1 MGWCYWN
8 VRGSAC
14 SKHSVVLAWRRCPWV
29 VPPASDLALSSFLV
43 RIRIPC
49 SSRNIFSRP
58 KVGRKKN
65 WFFLEITKWNQKCTP
80 GRTNRPGAIL
90 CLLETP
96 HCVGLAMHVSPGV
109 RKGIVLRPQG
119 TRLVGHVPHR
129 AGTGGMGGPG
139 QLFLQMALLKVHFS
153 FMARSAHTHG
163 VA

>member
-8 VRGSAC
+8 IRGSAC
-14 SKHSVVLAWRRCPWV
+14 SKQGVVLAWRRCPWV
-29 VPPASDLALSSFLV
+29 VPPASDLVLSSFLV
-43 RIRIPC
+43 RIRIPS
-49 SSRNIFSRP
+49 SSRNTFSRP

-80 GRTNRPGAIL
+80 GRTDRPGAIL

-109 RKGIVLRPQG
+109 RKGIVLRPSG
-119 TRLVGHVPHR
+119 TRSSQSWHWRNGRSWSAVLIDGSTQSSVFIYAKVSPH
-129 AGTGGMGGPG
+129 
-139 QLFLQMALLKVHFS
+139 
-153 FMARSAHTHG
+153 HG